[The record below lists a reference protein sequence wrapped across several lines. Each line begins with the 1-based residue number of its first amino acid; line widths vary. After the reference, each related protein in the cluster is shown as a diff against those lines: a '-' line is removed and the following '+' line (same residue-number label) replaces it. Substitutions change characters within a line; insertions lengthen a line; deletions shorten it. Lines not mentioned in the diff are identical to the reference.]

1 MGNSSWNSPTD
12 HVAVYTD
19 ERIAFTFMDGNMP
32 DKCARILAVL
42 IA

>member
-1 MGNSSWNSPTD
+1 MHENSWNFPTD
-12 HVAVYTD
+12 HVVVYID

>member
-1 MGNSSWNSPTD
+1 MHENSWNSPTD
-12 HVAVYTD
+12 HVAVNID

>member
-1 MGNSSWNSPTD
+1 MHENSRISTAD
-12 HVAVYTD
+12 HVAVYVD